1 MRNHHHT
8 PLRARRRTLT
18 AIAVAVAALAL
29 AAPLAVAKHHGGLQP
44 PTGLVAT
51 GGNQQVTLNW
61 TASTSSNVG
70 GYRVY
75 RQNPDGTWP
84 TTPVATTAASTTT
97 YTNTGLTNGTSY
109 TFRVTTI
116 DTATPPNESVPSNT
130 ASATPSATVSG
141 PCGTATT
148 PPSTYDHVIWV
159 LMENHSYNEI
169 IGSSAAP
176 YINKVAGECGLA
188 TNNFAV
194 SHPSLPNYIA
204 LTSGSTQGITDD
216 NPPSSHPLNV
226 PSIFSQ
232 LDPGNWRSLEE
243 SMPSGCV
250 QADSGEYAVR
260 HNPASYYTNLSD
272 CATLDIPFSLGTAPD
287 LSAKFTFVTP
297 NLIDD
302 MHDGT
307 IQQGD
312 TWLSQFL
319 PQVLSSAEYQ
329 AGKTAVYITWDED
342 DSTQNNQVPTIVIA
356 PSVTPGTRS
365 GTAFNHYSMLRTTEE
380 QLGLGLL
387 GNAATAT
394 SMRSAFG
401 F

>member
-1 MRNHHHT
+1 MRNRVPHRKRSGW
-8 PLRARRRTLT
+8 LV
-18 AIAVAVAALAL
+18 AIPAAAVVLVLVPLAL
-29 AAPLAVAKHHGGLQP
+29 AKHHARLQP
-44 PTGLVAT
+44 PSGLVAT
-51 GGNQQVTLNW
+51 AGNQQVALNW

-75 RQNPDGTWP
+75 RQNADGTWP
-84 TTPVATTAASTTT
+84 TTPLTTTSASTTT
-97 YTNTGLTNGTSY
+97 YTNTGLTNGSTY
-109 TFRVTTI
+109 TYRVTTI
-116 DTATPPNESVPSNT
+116 DTSNPPQESGPSNT
-130 ASATPSATVSG
+130 ASATPSATSSG
-141 PCGTATT
+141 PCGTASSA
-148 PPSTYDHVIWV
+148 PATYDHVVWI
-159 LMENHSYNEI
+159 LMENHSYSEI
-169 IGSSAAP
+169 IGSPNAP
-176 YINKVAGECGLA
+176 YINKLAGECGLA
-188 TNNFAV
+188 TNYFGI

-204 LTSGSTQGITDD
+204 LTSGSTQGIADD

-243 SMPSGCV
+243 SMPSNCD
-250 QADSGEYAVR
+250 QSDSGEYAVR
-260 HNPASYYTNLSD
+260 HNPAAYYTNLSD
-272 CATLDIPFSLGTAPD
+272 CSSLDVPLGTTPD

-307 IQQGD
+307 VQQGD
-312 TWLSQFL
+312 SWLSTFI
-319 PQVLSSAEYQ
+319 PKVLSSSEYL

-342 DSTQNNQVPTIVIA
+342 DGSQGNQVATIVIA
-356 PSVTPGTRS
+356 PSIKPGTRS
-365 GTAFNHYSMLRTTEE
+365 ATLFNHYSMLRTTEE

-394 SMRSAFG
+394 SMRGAFG

>member
-1 MRNHHHT
+1 MRNQTPPPAPRRWLLAISVAVVAIGLT
-8 PLRARRRTLT
+8 PLAF
-18 AIAVAVAALAL
+18 
-29 AAPLAVAKHHGGLQP
+29 AKHRATLQP
-44 PTGLVAT
+44 PSNLIAT
-51 GGNQQVTLNW
+51 GGNQQVKLNW
-61 TASTSSNVG
+61 TASSSPHVG

-75 RQNPDGTWP
+75 RESSTGNWP
-84 TTPVATTAASTTT
+84 ATPLETTAASTTT
-97 YTNTGLTNGTSY
+97 YTDTGLANGTTY
-109 TFRVTTI
+109 TYRVTTI
-116 DTATPPNESVPSNT
+116 DTSNPPNESLPSNT
-130 ASATPSATVSG
+130 ASATPSPG
-141 PCGTATT
+141 PCGTTT
-148 PPSTYDHVIWV
+148 TAPASYDHVVWI

-176 YINKVAGECGLA
+176 YINQIAGECGLA
-188 TNNFAV
+188 TNYFAI

-226 PSIFSQ
+226 ASIFSQ

-243 SMPSGCV
+243 SMPSNCD
-250 QADSGEYAVR
+250 QTDSGEYAVR
-260 HNPASYYTNLSD
+260 HNPAAYYVNLSD
-272 CATLDIPFSLGTAPD
+272 CATLDVPYSLSTAPD

-307 IQQGD
+307 IGQGD
-312 TWLSQFL
+312 SWLSQFL
-319 PQVLSSAEYQ
+319 PKVLSSSEYQ

-342 DSTQNNQVPTIVIA
+342 DGTQSNQVATIVIA
-356 PSVTPGTRS
+356 PSVTPGTQS
-365 GTAFNHYSMLRTTEE
+365 ATLFNHYSMLRTTEE

>member
-1 MRNHHHT
+1 MRNHV
-8 PLRARRRTLT
+8 PNPSRRGALIAILVAVLALP
-18 AIAVAVAALAL
+18 AIAAAR
-29 AAPLAVAKHHGGLQP
+29 HGGTLNP
-44 PTGLVAT
+44 PSNLIAAA
-51 GGNQQVTLNW
+51 GNQQVHLSW
-61 TASTSSNVG
+61 TASTSKGVG

-84 TTPVATTAASTTT
+84 TSPSATTSAATTS
-97 YTNTGLTNGTSY
+97 YIDTGLTNGTTY
-109 TFRVTTI
+109 TYRVTTI
-116 DTATPPNESVPSNT
+116 STATPPAESAPSNT
-130 ASATPSATVSG
+130 ASAAPAAPPPG
-141 PCGTATT
+141 PCGLAAS
-148 PPSTYDHVIWV
+148 PPATYDHVVWI

-176 YINKVAGECGLA
+176 YINQLASQCGLA
-188 TNNFAV
+188 TNYFAI

-204 LTSGSTQGITDD
+204 LTSGSTQGIADD

-243 SMPSGCV
+243 SMPTNCDQSD
-250 QADSGEYAVR
+250 AGEYAVR
-260 HNPASYYTNLSD
+260 HNPAAYYTNLSD
-272 CATLDIPFSLGTAPD
+272 CSMLDVPLGATPD

-312 TWLSQFL
+312 TWLSGFV
-319 PQVLSSAEYQ
+319 PKVLSSPEYQ
-329 AGKTAVYITWDED
+329 AGRTILYITWDED
-342 DSTQNNQVPTIVIA
+342 DSTQGNQVATLVIA
-356 PSVTPGTRS
+356 PSVKPGTQS
-365 GTAFNHYSMLRTTEE
+365 ATLFNHYSLLRTTEE

-387 GNAATAT
+387 ANAATAT

-401 F
+401 I

>member
-1 MRNHHHT
+1 MRNH
-8 PLRARRRTLT
+8 PPRRARKSWLV
-18 AIAVAVAALAL
+18 AI
-29 AAPLAVAKHHGGLQP
+29 PLAVAAFVLTPLALAKHHTTLQP
-44 PTGLVAT
+44 PSNLAAT
-51 GGNQQVTLNW
+51 GGNQQVKLNW
-61 TASTSSNVG
+61 TASTSPHVG

-75 RQNPDGTWP
+75 RENNGAWP
-84 TTPVATTAASTTT
+84 TTPLATTTASTTT
-97 YTNTGLTNGTSY
+97 YTDTGLTNGTTY
-109 TFRVTTI
+109 TYRVTTI
-116 DTATPPNESVPSNT
+116 DTSSPPNESAPSNT
-130 ASATPSATVSG
+130 ASATPSASPSG
-141 PCGTATT
+141 PCGTTT
-148 PPSTYDHVIWV
+148 TAPATYDHVVWI

-169 IGSSAAP
+169 IGNSAAP
-176 YINKVAGECGLA
+176 YINQIAGECGLA
-188 TNNFAV
+188 TNYFAI

-204 LTSGSTQGITDD
+204 LTSGSTQGISDD

-226 PSIFSQ
+226 SSIFSQ

-243 SMPSGCV
+243 SMPSNCD
-250 QADSGEYAVR
+250 QTNSGEYAVR
-260 HNPASYYTNLSD
+260 HNPAAYYVNLSD
-272 CATLDIPFSLGTAPD
+272 CTTLDIPYSLSATPD

-312 TWLSQFL
+312 SWLSQFL
-319 PQVLSSAEYQ
+319 PKVLSSPEYQ

-342 DSTQNNQVPTIVIA
+342 DSTQNNQVATIVIA
-356 PSVTPGTRS
+356 PSVTPGARS
-365 GTAFNHYSMLRTTEE
+365 ATLFNHYSMLRTTEE

-394 SMRSAFG
+394 SMRGAFG

>member
-1 MRNHHHT
+1 MQTHT
-8 PLRARRRTLT
+8 KSHARRRWLT
-18 AIAVAVAALAL
+18 AAPVALAMLAL
-29 AAPLAVAKHHGGLQP
+29 APSALARHHQTLQP

-51 GGNQQVTLNW
+51 GGNQQVILNW
-61 TASTSSNVG
+61 TASSSSNVG

-75 RQNPDGTWP
+75 RENANGTWP
-84 TTPVATTAASTTT
+84 TTPLSTTSASTTS
-97 YTNTGLTNGTSY
+97 YTDTGLTNGTTY
-109 TFRVTTI
+109 TYRVTTI

-130 ASATPSATVSG
+130 ASATPSTTTSG
-141 PCGTATT
+141 PCGTTT
-148 PPSTYDHVIWV
+148 TAPATYDHVVWI

-169 IGSSAAP
+169 IGSPSAP
-176 YINKVAGECGLA
+176 YINQIAGQCGLA
-188 TNNFAV
+188 TNYFAV

-243 SMPSGCV
+243 SMPSNCDKS
-250 QADSGEYAVR
+250 DSGEYAVR
-260 HNPASYYTNLSD
+260 HDPATYYTNLSD
-272 CATLDIPFSLGTAPD
+272 CSTLDVPLGSTPD

-307 IQQGD
+307 VQQGD
-312 TWLSQFL
+312 TWLSTFL
-319 PQVLSSAEYQ
+319 PKVLSSAEYQ

-342 DSTQNNQVPTIVIA
+342 DGSQNNQVSTIVIA

-365 GTAFNHYSMLRTTEE
+365 STQFTHYSMLRTTEE